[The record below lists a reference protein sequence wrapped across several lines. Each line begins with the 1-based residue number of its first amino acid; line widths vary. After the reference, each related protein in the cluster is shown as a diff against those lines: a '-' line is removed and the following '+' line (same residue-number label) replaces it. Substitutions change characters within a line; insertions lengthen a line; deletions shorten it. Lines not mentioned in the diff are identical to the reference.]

1 MSEYEG
7 RKVNRKINI
16 EIYSSFIFVT
26 DEITKETLAQ
36 FNLEEEYHYYDTLSG
51 ITSLI
56 EALNPNCEV
65 NIDNH
70 C

>member
-1 MSEYEG
+1 M
-7 RKVNRKINI
+7 NRKINI
-16 EIYSSFIFVT
+16 EICSSFIFVT

-36 FNLEEEYHYYDTLSG
+36 FNLEEEYCYADTLNG

-56 EALNPNCEV
+56 EALDPNCEV
-65 NIDNH
+65 NIENK